1 MKLKVKLQDNQG
13 FFLANDNEQTPEL
26 QAQTRLTR
34 S

>member
-13 FFLANDNEQTPEL
+13 FFLANEQTPEL